1 MGGFRKDRREFVK
14 SLGLGL
20 GASAVLGSGPLA
32 RLAFAKEAFPSERV
46 SWICYVKA
54 GGGWD
59 VVDRAIAPYLSK
71 YLKEVSPDAKGGE
84 VTVKN
89 VPEAGGRRAYSTI
102 FNAKPDG
109 YTIGDFNTAFATDA
123 GGGQAD
129 FDYKKF
135 TFLVRT
141 GASDRIIVTNKNG
154 FKSWDEMMKAGKQK
168 EIKWAASNFGQGHHV
183 SSILVKEEAK
193 VPARL
198 INFPGAAENLNALLR
213 GDVQVALVSEE
224 SAKPMIAA
232 GELRV
237 LTVLSDT
244 SAYPGVPSIS
254 QLGFPDL
261 AEPLKLHRFVIGPP
275 SLPKEVTD
283 PLLGAFAKVFAD
295 KEFLALAK
303 RMDFEPAPVYGAEAE
318 RIAKRLFK
326 YYDDKAPVLKKYLQ

>member
-1 MGGFRKDRREFVK
+1 MNQFRKDRREFLRVV
-14 SLGLGL
+14 GVGG
-20 GASAVLGSGPLA
+20 GALVLGGPLV
-32 RLAFAKEAFPSERV
+32 RLAAAKDPFPSDKIT
-46 SWICYVKA
+46 WICYVKA

-71 YLKEVSPDAKGGE
+71 YLKEVAKDAE

-102 FNAKPDG
+102 FHAKPDG

-123 GGGQAD
+123 AGEKLD
-129 FDYKKF
+129 FDYTQF

-141 GASDRIIVTNKNG
+141 GASDRIILTTKNG
-154 FKSWDEMMKAGKQK
+154 YKSWDEMMKAGREK
-168 EIKWAASNFGQGHHV
+168 EVKWAASNFGQGHHV
-183 SSILVKEEAK
+183 ASILVKETAK

-224 SAKPMIAA
+224 SAKAMISA

-237 LTVLSDT
+237 LTVLSET
-244 SAYPGVPSIS
+244 SQYPGVPSIA
-254 QLGFPDL
+254 QLGHPEL
-261 AEPLKLHRFVIGPP
+261 AENLKLHRFIVGPP
-275 SLPKEVTD
+275 NLPKEVTD
-283 PLLGAFAKVFAD
+283 PLLRAYAKVFAD
-295 KEFLALAK
+295 REFQALAK
-303 RMDFEPAPVYGAEAE
+303 KIDFEAKPAYGGDAE
-318 RIAKRLFK
+318 RIAKTMFK